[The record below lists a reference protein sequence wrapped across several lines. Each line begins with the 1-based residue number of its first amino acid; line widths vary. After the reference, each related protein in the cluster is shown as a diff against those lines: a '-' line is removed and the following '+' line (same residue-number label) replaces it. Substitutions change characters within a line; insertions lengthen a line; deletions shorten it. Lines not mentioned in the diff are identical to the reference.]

1 MSSSL
6 SLSVGYGLFFD
17 EGECPWSGAY
27 DEDGFFVE
35 CDFEGWLC
43 KLYEIEIPEKEYA
56 FQVVKTQTK
65 LWHQNNQL
73 HRTDGPAVEHP
84 DGTKSWYQNGKRH
97 RTDGPAVEYPNGIKY
112 WYQNGQRHRTDGPA
126 VEYPDGTKYWYG
138 AFPGMVE
145 DYKGNEKFHCRGE
158 VYEISKLA
166 LLQLDYL
173 ESEGVLFSREPLKVV
188 MEDGSEDTVF
198 FYKFKGY
205 NYLPKK
211 KEFSVLSSGDW
222 RKRA

>member
-1 MSSSL
+1 MGEKYK
-6 SLSVGYGLFFD
+6 VFVYGTLLKGLGNHSILKTNNAKLLGKAKTKAKMLMLVLF
-17 EGECPWSGAY
+17 
-27 DEDGFFVE
+27 
-35 CDFEGWLC
+35 
-43 KLYEIEIPEKEYA
+43 
-56 FQVVKTQTK
+56 
-65 LWHQNNQL
+65 N
-73 HRTDGPAVEHP
+73 
-84 DGTKSWYQNGKRH
+84 
-97 RTDGPAVEYPNGIKY
+97 
-112 WYQNGQRHRTDGPA
+112 
-126 VEYPDGTKYWYG
+126 G